1 MQQLGFTRC
10 DIDQAVFFRQNGHK
24 SMIVLVHV
32 DDCMIAA
39 TSIILID
46 RFKAEISKH
55 VEITDL
61 GDLHW
66 LLGIEI
72 RCNHEKH
79 TIHLSQRS
87 YINSILR

>member
-1 MQQLGFTRC
+1 
-10 DIDQAVFFRQNGHK
+10 
-24 SMIVLVHV
+24 MIVLVHV
-32 DDCMIAA
+32 DDCTIAA

-72 RCNHEKH
+72 ARNAPFTCPNDP
-79 TIHLSQRS
+79 TSTQSFVDITFR
-87 YINSILR
+87 I

>member
-1 MQQLGFTRC
+1 
-10 DIDQAVFFRQNGHK
+10 
-24 SMIVLVHV
+24 MIVLVHV
-32 DDCMIAA
+32 NDCMIAA

-61 GDLHW
+61 SDLHW

-72 RCNHEKH
+72 R
-79 TIHLSQRS
+79 
-87 YINSILR
+87 